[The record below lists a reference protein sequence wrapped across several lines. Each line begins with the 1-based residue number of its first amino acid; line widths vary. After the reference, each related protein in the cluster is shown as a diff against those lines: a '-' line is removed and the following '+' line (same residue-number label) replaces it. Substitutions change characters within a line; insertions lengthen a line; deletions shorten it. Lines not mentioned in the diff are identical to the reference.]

1 MIRPLKL
8 FLVSAALI
16 ACISVCFSQT
26 TPDVP
31 AGWQKISAKNYFT
44 FYLPKSAW
52 DTGWSGLDQYYKE
65 YRIGKLRFMFVHEPT
80 MRLAYDRREKA
91 FGKGFQEQVVEVA
104 GSKAY
109 LFTYQYKIRGRM
121 RYFTDL
127 YVGDFPNGEV
137 KLWMQADSWR
147 PKDLEI
153 ARKAF
158 GTVEFLKSQ
167 DTSRN

>member
-1 MIRPLKL
+1 MKMIPAVKL
-8 FLVSAALI
+8 LIVSAALI
-16 ACISVCFSQT
+16 VCSSVCLSQ

-31 AGWQKISAKNYFT
+31 AGWQRINIKDFSFC
-44 FYLPKSAW
+44 LPKSAW
-52 DTGWSGLDQYYKE
+52 DTGWSGLDQFYKE
-65 YRIGKLRFMFVHEPT
+65 YRVGKLRFMFVHEPT

-91 FGKGFQEQVVEVA
+91 FGKGFREQVVEIA
-104 GSKAY
+104 GRKAY

-127 YVGDFPNGEV
+127 YVGDFPNDEV

-153 ARKAF
+153 ARKIF
-158 GTVEFLKSQ
+158 GTVEFSK
-167 DTSRN
+167 